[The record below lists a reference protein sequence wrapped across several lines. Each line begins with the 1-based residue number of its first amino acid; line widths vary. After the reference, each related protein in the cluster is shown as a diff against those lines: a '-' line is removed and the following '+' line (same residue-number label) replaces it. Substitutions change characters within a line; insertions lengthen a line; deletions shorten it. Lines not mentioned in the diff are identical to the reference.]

1 MVGWHTAYQTNMTA
15 LTNFQRLEAQGSWRA
30 APGAPLREVVVSLGD
45 ATLVLSD
52 PSNDR
57 PLSHWSLPA
66 IVQLNPGT
74 VPAVYAPSVEASDET
89 VQIDD
94 PLMIQAI
101 SRVHHAVASHRTRK
115 GRLRNVLMI
124 LGVLAV
130 LGWLVLWVPGALIG
144 HAARIAPPAQA
155 RSIGLAI
162 LADLEQG
169 KGAVCARES
178 GQAVLDWLA
187 PQLVGPDAIV
197 RVLPGPLGGARR
209 LPGDLYVMGSDLLQT
224 APGPEAAAAHLIA
237 ARLGIADGNLRQA
250 AMDHA
255 GLGTSFRLMTLGH
268 LPRNAMS
275 GFAEGMLLQP
285 APRPGDAALLAALA
299 DAGVPAEPFARSI
312 DPTGQTV
319 LPLIEGDPF
328 RTKSPARPLLTDEQW
343 LALQQICAG

>member
-1 MVGWHTAYQTNMTA
+1 MTA

-30 APGAPLREVVVSLGD
+30 APDAPLREVIVSLGD

-52 PSNDR
+52 PKTDT

-66 IVQLNPGT
+66 VIQMNPGMI
-74 VPAVYAPSVEASDET
+74 PAIYAPSAEGADET

-101 SRVHHAVASHRTRK
+101 ARVQGAVAIHRSHT
-115 GRLRNVLMI
+115 GRLRSAIV
-124 LGVLAV
+124 VLAILV
-130 LGWLVLWVPGALIG
+130 VFGWLFFWLPGALIA

-155 RSIGLAI
+155 RGIGMAI
-162 LADLEQG
+162 LADLE
-169 KGAVCARES
+169 KESGAVCARES

-187 PQLVGPDAIV
+187 PQLVGPTGSIV
-197 RVLPGPLGGARR
+197 VVPGPLGGARR
-209 LPGDLYVMGSDLLQT
+209 LPGDLYVIGSDLLQT
-224 APGPEAAAAHLIA
+224 APGPEVAAAHLIA
-237 ARLGIADGNLRQA
+237 ARLGVGDAALRQA

-255 GLGTSFRLMTLGH
+255 GLLASLRLMTLGH
-268 LPRNAMS
+268 LPPEYMA
-275 GFAEGMLLQP
+275 GFSQTILGSPPQ
-285 APRPGDAALLAALA
+285 RPDDATFLAALA
-299 DAGVPAEPFARSI
+299 ETKIPAEPYARSI

-328 RTKSPARPLLTDEQW
+328 RDAPPARPLLTDEQW